1 MPLTPLQKFAKK
13 RNYCH
18 FQLKG
23 IVANLQSIQN
33 SKAITPGEA
42 AVLWS
47 LQKKLTDFNT
57 TFFSKS
63 SRRLAQEENGFKYMG
78 AIR

>member
-1 MPLTPLQKFAKK
+1 MALMSMQRFTKK

-23 IVANLQSIQN
+23 ISAAMSSIQASN
-33 SKAITPGEA
+33 VVTPGEA

-47 LQKKLTDFNT
+47 LQRKLNDFNKI
-57 TFFSKS
+57 FFSKS
-63 SRRLAQEENGFKYMG
+63 SRRLAQEKAVN
-78 AIR
+78 

>member
-1 MPLTPLQKFAKK
+1 MAFTPIQQFTKK

-23 IVANLQSIQN
+23 ISATMSSIQASN
-33 SKAITPGEA
+33 VVTPGEA

-47 LQKKLTDFNT
+47 LQKKLNDFNKV
-57 TFFSKS
+57 FFSKI
-63 SRRLAQEENGFKYMG
+63 SRRLAQENCPK
-78 AIR
+78 